1 LTFFITFAEDVTSHF
16 LTILFPLSSHLTK
29 CYSIPHEQYRAAFVI
44 FFWGTKKIAT
54 SDGWERVRKLA
65 PIVFVPSLVRLGE
78 EWPEVYSF

>member
-1 LTFFITFAEDVTSHF
+1 MLLNSARTVSGGF
-16 LTILFPLSSHLTK
+16 
-29 CYSIPHEQYRAAFVI
+29 CN
-44 FFWGTKKIAT
+44 FFWGGGGTKKIAT

>member
-1 LTFFITFAEDVTSHF
+1 MLLNSARTVSGGFCNFF
-16 LTILFPLSSHLTK
+16 LL
-29 CYSIPHEQYRAAFVI
+29 
-44 FFWGTKKIAT
+44 GTKKIAT